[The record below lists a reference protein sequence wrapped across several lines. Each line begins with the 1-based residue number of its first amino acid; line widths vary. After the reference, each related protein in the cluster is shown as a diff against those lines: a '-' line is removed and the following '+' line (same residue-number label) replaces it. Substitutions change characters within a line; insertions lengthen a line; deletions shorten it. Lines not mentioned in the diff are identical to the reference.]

1 MGKKIN
7 VLSFTKQGSQKN
19 KELCRHFSE
28 REIACTGYAI
38 KRFSE
43 EFQLTCMPEQLSAW
57 IGTRWGEEN
66 FVFVGA
72 IGIAVRMIA
81 PWVKD
86 KYSDSAVLVMDE
98 KAEYCIPILSGH
110 VGGGVSLTH
119 LIAECMGAKP
129 VITTAT
135 DVQKKFA
142 VDVFAKKNTLQI
154 TDRKLAKEISAAV
167 LDGKQIGFYSE
178 FQCEGTVPG
187 EVIVCESETELD
199 KFEYGIVVSNKKGQ
213 TRANRLYLLP
223 ASYAIGIGC
232 RKNIPFQKLE
242 TGLQSILRQLQIQW
256 NEIFMFASIDLKK
269 EEEALKELSK
279 IHHIPFLTYSAEEL
293 SSIETVSSSS
303 EFVASITGVD
313 NVCERAA
320 KYCCPDGEVILNKV
334 KLDQMTVAVVKRKI
348 KILF

>member
-7 VLSFTKQGSQKN
+7 ILSFTKQGSQKN

-28 REIACTGYAI
+28 REMTCTGYTI
-38 KRFSE
+38 KRFAE
-43 EFQLTCMPEQLSAW
+43 EFQLTFMPEQLSAW
-57 IGTRWGEEN
+57 IGTRWGKED
-66 FVFVGA
+66 FVFIGA

-110 VGGGVSLTH
+110 VGGGVSLAH
-119 LIAECMGAKP
+119 LIAECMGAEP

-142 VDVFAKKNTLQI
+142 VDVFAKKNALQI
-154 TDRKLAKEISAAV
+154 TDRKIAKKISAAV
-167 LDGKQIGFYSE
+167 LEGEQIGLYSE
-178 FQCEGTVPG
+178 FPCEGTVPE
-187 EVIVCESETELD
+187 EVIVCKSETELD
-199 KFEYGIVVSNKKGQ
+199 KFEYGIVVSSKKKK
-213 TRANRLYLLP
+213 TTLNRLYLPPNL
-223 ASYAIGIGC
+223 YVIGIGC

-242 TGLQSILRQLQIQW
+242 NGLQSILTQLQIQW
-256 NEIFMFASIDLKK
+256 DEIFALASIDLKK
-269 EEEALKELSK
+269 EEAALKELSQVY
-279 IHHIPFLTYSAEEL
+279 HIPFLTYSAEEL

-303 EFVASITGVD
+303 EFVASVTGVD

-334 KLDQMTVAVVKRKI
+334 KLDQMTIAVVKRKI